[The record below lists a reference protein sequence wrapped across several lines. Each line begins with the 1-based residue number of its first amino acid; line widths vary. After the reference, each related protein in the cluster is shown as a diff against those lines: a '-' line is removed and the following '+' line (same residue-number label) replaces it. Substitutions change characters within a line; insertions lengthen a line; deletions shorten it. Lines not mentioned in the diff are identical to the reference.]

1 VGQQGSFG
9 ESTEMYLKTI
19 AELANERDP
28 VPVTSVADRL
38 GISTVSASEMIHRLE
53 ARKFVRHRPY
63 KGVYLTEVGRR
74 EANGV
79 IRRQRLWECFLT
91 DELGIPWEKVHDF
104 ACRLEHAT
112 DPMVTE
118 ALADFLNHPT
128 TCPHGNPIPTADGE
142 MPPLEGAPLDD
153 LKQGEKGII
162 LRIHPVSKELVKH
175 LDERGFSPGRK
186 IEVTEIAP
194 FNGPMSI
201 KVEDQIHVIGR
212 EVAAHV
218 MIQQSVIN
226 REE

>member
-1 VGQQGSFG
+1 MGQKGSFG
-9 ESTEMYLKTI
+9 ESAEMYLKAI
-19 AELANERDP
+19 AELADEREP

-38 GISTVSASEMIHRLE
+38 GISTVSASEMIRRLE
-53 ARKFVRHRPY
+53 AREFVRHRPY

-79 IRRQRLWECFLT
+79 IRRQRLWECFLNI
-91 DELGIPWEKVHDF
+91 ELGIPWEHVHDF

-112 DPMVTE
+112 DPIVTE
-118 ALADFLNHPT
+118 ALADFLHHPT
-128 TCPHGNPIPTADGE
+128 TCPHGNPIPTPDGE
-142 MPPLEGAPLDD
+142 MPSLEGVPLVE
-153 LKQGEKGII
+153 LKPGERGIV

-194 FNGPMSI
+194 FNGPQSI
-201 KVEDQIHVIGR
+201 KVGNQIHVIGR

-218 MIQQSVIN
+218 MVQQSVN
-226 REE
+226 NGAK

>member
-1 VGQQGSFG
+1 MSRKGVFG

-19 AELANERDP
+19 AELANEGEP

-53 ARKFVRHRPY
+53 ARNFVRHQPY
-63 KGVYLTEVGRR
+63 KGVYLTDVGRR

-79 IRRQRLWECFLT
+79 IRRQRLWECFLNT
-91 DELGIPWEKVHDF
+91 ELGIPWEGVHDL

-112 DPMVTE
+112 DPIVTE
-118 ALADFLNHPT
+118 ALADFLRHPA

-142 MPPLEGAPLDD
+142 MPSLEGIPLVE
-153 LKQGEKGII
+153 LKPGERGVI

-186 IEVTEIAP
+186 IKVTEIAP
-194 FNGPMSI
+194 FNGPQSI
-201 KVEDQIHVIGR
+201 EVGNQIHVLGR

-218 MIQQSVIN
+218 MVQQSVN
-226 REE
+226 TDEK